1 MSHISLR
8 VDEEISFDVKEVL
21 KEIETKDL
29 ITELKKRNQEITVE
43 TIKEDITNRAGYQI
57 RTCLQDLFQTS
68 HVISDEEL
76 LTTIKSYLQ

>member
-1 MSHISLR
+1 MSRISLR
-8 VDEEISFDVKEVL
+8 VDEEISIDIEDVLE
-21 KEIETKDL
+21 EIETEDL
-29 ITELKKRNQEITVE
+29 ITELKKRKQEIPVE
-43 TIKEDITNRAGYQI
+43 TIKEDITNMAGYQI